1 MYRMHKITATRPIS
15 AGGRV
20 RLGAEGLGGQNQIVI
35 EA

>member
-20 RLGAEGLGGQNQIVI
+20 RLGVEGLGGRNQIAI